1 MIRRGLVFLG
11 VLVWMLAIGLL
22 AGSVAM
28 AAGGGNDVA
37 LNLGELLKKSA
48 GEIYGGVVAL
58 FALPFLFTR
67 RFTELGLYFVAAI
80 VVGWMVFS
88 PDQVAAA
95 ARAIAGQVLP

>member
-1 MIRRGLVFLG
+1 MIRRTFVFVAALA
-11 VLVWMLAIGLL
+11 WMLAVGLV
-22 AGSVAM
+22 AGSVAL
-28 AAGGGNDVA
+28 AAGNDVA
-37 LNLGELLKKSA
+37 LNLGELLRKSA

-80 VVGWMVFS
+80 VVGWLVFS
-88 PDQVAAA
+88 PDQVANA

>member
-1 MIRRGLVFLG
+1 MTRRTLVFLAALAW
-11 VLVWMLAIGLL
+11 LVVVGLI
-22 AGSVAM
+22 AGSPAL
-28 AAGGGNDVA
+28 ATGNDVA
-37 LNLGELLKKSA
+37 LNLGNLLRKSA

-80 VVGWMVFS
+80 VVGWLVFS
-88 PDQVAAA
+88 PDQVANA

>member
-1 MIRRGLVFLG
+1 MTRRTLVFFAVLAWIVAVGLV
-11 VLVWMLAIGLL
+11 
-22 AGSVAM
+22 AGSPAM
-28 AAGGGNDVA
+28 AAGNDVA
-37 LNLGELLKKSA
+37 LNLGSLLRKSA

-80 VVGWMVFS
+80 VVGWLVFS
-88 PDQVAAA
+88 PDQVADA

>member
-1 MIRRGLVFLG
+1 MIRRTLVFL
-11 VLVWMLAIGLL
+11 LALAWMLAVGLL
-22 AGSVAM
+22 AGS
-28 AAGGGNDVA
+28 AALAGGNDVA
-37 LNLGELLKKSA
+37 LNLGELLRKSA

-80 VVGWMVFS
+80 VVGWLVFS
-88 PDQVAAA
+88 PDQVANA

>member
-1 MIRRGLVFLG
+1 MIRRTSAFLLALAWILVVGLV
-11 VLVWMLAIGLL
+11 
-22 AGSVAM
+22 AGSM
-28 AAGGGNDVA
+28 ALAAGNDVA
-37 LNLGELLKKSA
+37 LNLGGLLRKSA

-80 VVGWMVFS
+80 VVGWLVFS
-88 PDQVAAA
+88 PDQVANA

>member
-1 MIRRGLVFLG
+1 MIRRTLVFLLALAWIAG
-11 VLVWMLAIGLL
+11 VGLV
-22 AGSVAM
+22 AGSVAL
-28 AAGGGNDVA
+28 AAGNDVA
-37 LNLGELLKKSA
+37 LNLGELLRKSA

-80 VVGWMVFS
+80 VVGWLVFS
-88 PDQVAAA
+88 PDQVANA

>member
-1 MIRRGLVFLG
+1 MIRRTLLFLG
-11 VLVWMLAIGLL
+11 ALAWIVVVGLL
-22 AGSVAM
+22 AGSPAM
-28 AAGGGNDVA
+28 ASGNDVA
-37 LNLGELLKKSA
+37 LNLGDFLRKSA

-80 VVGWMVFS
+80 VVGWLVFS

-95 ARAIAGQVLP
+95 ARAVAGQVLP

>member
-1 MIRRGLVFLG
+1 MTRRTLVFLAALAWVVVVG
-11 VLVWMLAIGLL
+11 LVVGSPALAT
-22 AGSVAM
+22 
-28 AAGGGNDVA
+28 GNDVA
-37 LNLGELLKKSA
+37 LNLGNLLRKSA

-80 VVGWMVFS
+80 VVGWLVFS
-88 PDQVAAA
+88 PDQVANA